1 MFLYLEDIYSQNDW
15 ADSVYSKVQ
24 QYHQYTLKNIMRFY
38 RKKFQIK
45 ILQYIYSARFICG
58 MKGKCCPILELEET
72 PQQTHLPEC
81 KTCRQM

>member
-38 RKKFQIK
+38 KKK
-45 ILQYIYSARFICG
+45 ILDKNSIVHLFSQIYLWYERKMLSDIGSRRDPTANSSA
-58 MKGKCCPILELEET
+58 
-72 PQQTHLPEC
+72 
-81 KTCRQM
+81 